1 MKLLLVL
8 LLGCAGCTRTLE
20 TNTSTEVFP
29 HDPYTVNKVNLGMS
43 FKTQW

>member
-8 LLGCAGCTRTLE
+8 LLGCAGCTRTME

-29 HDPYTVNKVNLGMS
+29 HDPNIVNRVNLSMS

>member
-8 LLGCAGCTRTLE
+8 LLGCVGCTRTME

-29 HDPYTVNKVNLGMS
+29 NDPNIVNKVNLGMS